1 VAHLVTIT
9 EPATAAVTTAE
20 ARTHLSLGSDTSH
33 DTMLDALVLA
43 ATKRVEAE
51 SGLKMFEQTVELRMD
66 GFPADSDSINLQVS
80 PVQSV
85 DSVKYDDADDA
96 EQTWASSSYWTDLLS
111 VPARVTT
118 KTSWPTTK
126 SGKPGSVRIRMT
138 VGKADAADIPEIF
151 KLAIKL
157 LVAHWFVNREETT
170 PVDLR
175 TIPYG
180 VRDLIWANSET
191 HFLILR

>member
-1 VAHLVTIT
+1 
-9 EPATAAVTTAE
+9 
-20 ARTHLSLGSDTSH
+20 
-33 DTMLDALVLA
+33 MLDALVLA

-66 GFPADSDSINLQVS
+66 GFPAVQRDRFDVVREYSDSINLQVS

-138 VGKADAADIPEIF
+138 VGKATAAEIPEVF